1 MYVVSIDTTYYL
13 VVITTKYIFWFI
25 NQNMYLVYRLDTT
38 MWSTTT

>member
-25 NQNMYLVYRLDTT
+25 NQNIDICSTNIYLNI
-38 MWSTTT
+38 